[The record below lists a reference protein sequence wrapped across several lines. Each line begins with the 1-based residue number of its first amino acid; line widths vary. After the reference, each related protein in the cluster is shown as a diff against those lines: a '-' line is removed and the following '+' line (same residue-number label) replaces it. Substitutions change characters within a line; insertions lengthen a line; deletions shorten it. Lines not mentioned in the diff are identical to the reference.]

1 MDLRGQPGKDGGANG
16 GAITEQPDMQWQFWI
31 IQTLN
36 SVAFGGLLFLLSSG
50 FSLIFGLMRIPNLA
64 HGAFFMLGAYFG
76 STLLLLNL
84 SCWLAGSGGG
94 LGVGV
99 LGILMERFILRRLAG
114 NEQGQVLVTLGVSF
128 IIADICL
135 LVWTGDPMPLAAPQA
150 LRPPLR
156 VWGFAFPTY
165 RLVVLAIALVAALA
179 LYLRMERTRLGAMI
193 RAGVDDMEMARGV
206 GIPVSRLFTTVF
218 LLGATLAGIGGVL
231 GGPLLNPYP
240 GLDTDMLPLALIVV
254 ILGGAGSLL
263 GAFVGSFIVGFLYNF
278 AIPLV
283 PHLSYFVL
291 FLPMVLV
298 LVFLPQGLFSRVR
311 ICRCAR
317 SSPSPSALWR
327 SWSCRGSSATNSM
340 STWRPRC

>member
-1 MDLRGQPGKDGGANG
+1 
-16 GAITEQPDMQWQFWI
+16 MQWQFWI

-76 STLLLLNL
+76 YTLLRLNMHF
-84 SCWLAGSGGG
+84 WLAAIAGG
-94 LGVGV
+94 LGVGL

-179 LYLRMERTRLGAMI
+179 LYLLMERTRLGAMI

-231 GGPLLNPYP
+231 GGPILNAYP
-240 GLDTDMLPLALIVV
+240 GLDNDMLPLALIVV

-263 GAFVGSFIVGFLYNF
+263 GAFVGSFIVGFIYNF
-278 AIPLV
+278 GIALV
-283 PHLSYFVL
+283 PDLAYFVL

-298 LVFLPQGLFSRVR
+298 LVFLPQGLFGRVQ
-311 ICRCAR
+311 I
-317 SSPSPSALWR
+317 
-327 SWSCRGSSATNSM
+327 
-340 STWRPRC
+340 